1 MSLVIAGVS
10 SCFCDPSVA
19 QRPKQINAISHSF
32 FPPNSFAIIYNS
44 SWSSSMKHRV
54 SALLMLIQVATS

>member
-10 SCFCDPSVA
+10 SCFSDPSVA
-19 QRPKQINAISHSF
+19 QRPKQINAVSHSF

-44 SWSSSMKHRV
+44 SWRSSVKHHV
-54 SALLMLIQVATS
+54 SAFLIRMQVAKS